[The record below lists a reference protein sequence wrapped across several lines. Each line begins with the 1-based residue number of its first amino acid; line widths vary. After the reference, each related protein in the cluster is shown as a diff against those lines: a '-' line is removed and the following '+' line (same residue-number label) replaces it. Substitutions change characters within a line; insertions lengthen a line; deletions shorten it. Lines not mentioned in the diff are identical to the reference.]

1 MTTRIHTPEEI
12 NAMSDTDLKV
22 LENRLRRVADR
33 QGLRLQKSRAR
44 DPLALTYSTY
54 QLVDV
59 RTGGLAV
66 GSISFGYGLGLDDVE
81 RALSRESVA

>member
-1 MTTRIHTPEEI
+1 
-12 NAMSDTDLKV
+12 MSDAEIKV
-22 LENRLRRVADR
+22 LENRLRHAADR
-33 QGLRLQKSRAR
+33 QGFRLQKSRAR
-44 DPLALTYSTY
+44 DPRAVTYSTY

-81 RALSRESVA
+81 RALFGEPVA